1 MLKAKPYIKSWVRIQ
16 NNKIFHLT
24 SALQVAP
31 VWFAVNQDSVCLS
44 TTPPYRLNIHVSIIQ
59 FRSSLSYLLLI
70 GIGSTRIPFAADNV
84 LDSLDGQQYFLLMP
98 QLDNANVLEILP
110 SHLGNI
116 AHRLVVLFEQ
126 RLYVLLQSQQLQ
138 PLLNRALQNRWSN
151 SLWVDRVSAFITYV
165 YIEKLIAFDLCQPPQ
180 LQPHENPSY
189 KLSMN

>member
-1 MLKAKPYIKSWVRIQ
+1 M
-16 NNKIFHLT
+16 T

-31 VWFAVNQDSVCLS
+31 VCQDSVCLS
-44 TTPPYRLNIHVSIIQ
+44 TTPPYRLNIYIYIYIAQ
-59 FRSSLSYLLLI
+59 YRSSLSYLLLI
-70 GIGSTRIPFAADNV
+70 GIGSTRIPFAADDV

-126 RLYVLLQSQQLQ
+126 RLYVFLQSQQLQ

-151 SLWVDRVSAFITYV
+151 SL
-165 YIEKLIAFDLCQPPQ
+165 
-180 LQPHENPSY
+180 
-189 KLSMN
+189 